1 MDLKSKCPQCD
12 NIQIIIIVPSN
23 VNNTFDLN
31 KARCDSCG
39 YKYGDD
45 WKDLVWSRLVLFM

>member
-1 MDLKSKCPQCD
+1 MDLKSKCPQCN
-12 NIQIIIIVPSN
+12 NIQVIEILPSN
-23 VNNTFDLN
+23 VGNTFDLN

-45 WKDLVWSRLVLFM
+45 WKDLV